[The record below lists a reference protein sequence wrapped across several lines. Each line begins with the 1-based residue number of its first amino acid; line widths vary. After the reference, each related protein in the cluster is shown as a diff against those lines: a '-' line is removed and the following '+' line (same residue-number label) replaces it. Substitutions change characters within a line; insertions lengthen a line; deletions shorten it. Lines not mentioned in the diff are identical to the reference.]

1 MASLQKNN
9 MPEWRIRLYQESD
22 AADIS
27 RIYNHYVLDTNISF
41 ETEAVS
47 VREIAERAEKIR
59 KKSPYF
65 VAELDGRIIGYAYAK
80 PWHSLAAYAHTY
92 ESTIYLDCQRDQ
104 QRTKG
109 LGTALYQ
116 KLIEVLREEGYVK
129 VLFGVPTLGN
139 IASERLHEKLG
150 FEKQAVFHDVGYKK
164 GQWLSVTYW
173 ALHL

>member
-1 MASLQKNN
+1 
-9 MPEWRIRLYQESD
+9 MPEWYIRQYQESD
-22 AADIS
+22 AADIC
-27 RIYNHYVLDTNISF
+27 RIYNYYVLDTNISF
-41 ETEAVS
+41 ETEPVS

-65 VAELDGRIIGYAYAK
+65 VAELDGRVVGYAYAK

-92 ESTIYLDCQRDQ
+92 ESTIYLDHQRDPQ
-104 QRTKG
+104 ICKG

-150 FEKQAVFHDVGYKK
+150 FKKQAVFHDVGFKNN
-164 GQWLSVTYW
+164 QWLGVTYW
-173 ALHL
+173 VLHF